1 MSGFKR
7 SQFHQNVQGWLHEI
21 DTAPPAYYASR
32 FKTSFSGKV
41 QSFREPEDRVARFA
55 RRLRLGIESG
65 WGRWFGRCFIFSIYT
80 YTYTHTLGKN
90 QTDPTDFYILNSSYI
105 GNVIIPTDEL
115 LLFRG
120 VFPQAPTRWHHPMS
134 HIYQPVHQHWLV
146 GCDIGWSRG
155 FCSTLDCAAVWF
167 PQVRSNKE
175 EQ

>member
-1 MSGFKR
+1 MSKDGFTKLILR
-7 SQFHQNVQGWLHEI
+7 HLPTTPV
-21 DTAPPAYYASR
+21 ASR
-32 FKTSFSGKV
+32 PPSVARCSPSV
-41 QSFREPEDRVARFA
+41 NPRIAWRDLPDACAWASRVAGAGGLEDVLFFPY
-55 RRLRLGIESG
+55 IY
-65 WGRWFGRCFIFSIYT
+65 IYT